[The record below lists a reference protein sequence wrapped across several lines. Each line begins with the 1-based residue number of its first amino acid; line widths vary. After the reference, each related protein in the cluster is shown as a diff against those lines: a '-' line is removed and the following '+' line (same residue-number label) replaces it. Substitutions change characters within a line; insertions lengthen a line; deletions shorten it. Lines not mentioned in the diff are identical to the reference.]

1 MLVPAPIQQQIV
13 EQVPPLVAFVPSRL
27 APGWHYAAWTT
38 TGSTLMIFF
47 RNGAG
52 KEIQFLVKRDY
63 GGTCGYGYGDKS
75 FQMAGV
81 KTYYNHTAAQQEAWR
96 CVNGV
101 KISAATSLPPSR
113 FADVGLARLVASSH
127 RLRR

>member
-1 MLVPAPIQQQIV
+1 MLVPADIQHQIV
-13 EQVPPLVAFVPSRL
+13 EQVPPAVAYVPSRL

-38 TGSTLMIFF
+38 TGTALMIFF

-52 KEIQFLVKRDY
+52 KEIQFLVKRNNA
-63 GGTCGYGYGDKS
+63 GGCGYGVKS

-81 KTYYNHTAAQQEAWR
+81 KTYYNKTAAQQEAWR

-101 KISAATSLPPSR
+101 KVSAATSLPPNR
-113 FADVGLARLVASSH
+113 FADVGLARLVASGH